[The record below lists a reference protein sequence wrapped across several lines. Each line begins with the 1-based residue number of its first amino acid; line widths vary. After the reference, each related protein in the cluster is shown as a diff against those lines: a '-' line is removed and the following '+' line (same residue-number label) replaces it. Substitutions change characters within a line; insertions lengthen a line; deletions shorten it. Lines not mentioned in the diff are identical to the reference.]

1 MVDAQVA
8 AMSGDGRYL
17 AVGTAQGGVAMVDLD
32 DAESIAHPSVVGVS
46 SSAVQSLAFSERG
59 RWLASGADVLAV
71 WSWEPAR

>member
-1 MVDAQVA
+1 
-8 AMSGDGRYL
+8 
-17 AVGTAQGGVAMVDLD
+17 VDLD